1 MSIYIDS
8 SSDHSFVRFHGRN
21 TSSSHHW
28 YHYLYTKKELEPWVN
43 KITNLKNQTE
53 KLRIYFNNHY
63 GGKAII
69 NALQFKEMNG
79 VSLNDKETK
88 ILHNAESYYYYH

>member
-1 MSIYIDS
+1 MVEILQVVIIGTII
-8 SSDHSFVRFHGRN
+8 FTQR
-21 TSSSHHW
+21 
-28 YHYLYTKKELEPWVN
+28 KELEPWVN
-43 KITNLKNQTE
+43 KLRNLKNQTK

-79 VSLNDKETK
+79 ISLNDKERK
-88 ILHNAESYYYYH
+88 ILQNGENYYHYH

>member
-1 MSIYIDS
+1 M
-8 SSDHSFVRFHGRN
+8 R
-21 TSSSHHW
+21 
-28 YHYLYTKKELEPWVN
+28 K
-43 KITNLKNQTE
+43 LKNQTK

-79 VSLNDKETK
+79 LSLNDRK
-88 ILHNAESYYYYH
+88 IFYKMQKIIIIIIDLQNHKSFFLRS